1 MIVAEFMTPEP
12 FVVHESEPL
21 RRIIESFCGHG
32 VFQVPVTDQSNRLV
46 GIISDRDVCAAM
58 ARDSDE
64 AMKLMVADVMTPSPV
79 TVTPSTPLEDAIEI
93 LCQARFGAL
102 PVVVGEHVVG
112 MIAARDLLKKFL
124 EVLQA
129 TSERRHNFAGSR
141 NHETLSPG
149 VMSGSVHS

>member
-32 VFQVPVTDQSNRLV
+32 VFQIPVTDQSNRLV

-64 AMKLMVADVMTPSPV
+64 AMTLLVADIMTPSPV
-79 TVTPSTPLEDAIEI
+79 TVTPSTPLEDAVEI

-112 MIAARDLLKKFL
+112 MITARHLLKKLL

-129 TSERRHNFAGSR
+129 CSEHPRTFANSYTFESMASGVKSDR
-141 NHETLSPG
+141 VPG
-149 VMSGSVHS
+149 